1 MNVILASIALLF
13 ERFFDWS
20 HFRRWFNFRIYLEWV
35 DKKTMREAFKCA
47 AWIFPLPLLI
57 AFILYFT
64 SFFLFGALTQLAKL
78 MVFMYCLGPSNFWVD
93 SMAARTALQQNDPL
107 LPDIWKKTF
116 NISGLEISKAQSQPE
131 SSIAILITHSVRAAY
146 ERLFAPLIGF
156 LLFGVVAAVFYRVL
170 CLSLQY
176 IKQTQ
181 GSNQIQST
189 LEKSLQWID
198 AIPLRLMALFLLFF
212 SGKSAQAVYKEKF
225 MLSLSEQNQLLSD
238 MALLCV
244 KKQSEK
250 DALIEDATLQVLRKI
265 LDWVFALALLLGLLM
280 WLL

>member
-1 MNVILASIALLF
+1 MNVILAAIALLF

-20 HFRRWFNFRIYLEWV
+20 HFRRWFNFRVYLEWIQKYSFR
-35 DKKTMREAFKCA
+35 DELSCI
-47 AWIFPLPLLI
+47 AWVLPLPVLTALV
-57 AFILYFT
+57 LYIT
-64 SFFLFGALTQLAKL
+64 SFFLFGVPAIILKL
-78 MVFMYCLGPSNFWVD
+78 LVFMYCLGPQNFWVD
-93 SMAARTALQQNDPL
+93 SMAARAALQQNDPL

-116 NISGLEISKAQSQPE
+116 NISSLEISKAQSQSE
-131 SSIAILITHSVRAAY
+131 SSTIILITHSVRAAY

-181 GSNQIQST
+181 GSSKIQST
-189 LEKSLQWID
+189 LEKGLQLID

-225 MLSLSEQNQLLSD
+225 MLSLSDQNQLLSD
-238 MALLCV
+238 VALLCV
-244 KKQSEK
+244 KKQSAK

-265 LDWVFALALLLGLLM
+265 LDWVFALALLLGLLVG
-280 WLL
+280 LL